1 MELDRRRQFLQ
12 MCDVIHDG
20 PAFDRMTL
28 GVDEVK
34 VDLGE
39 IKKSYIQRPDQHQ
52 LMSVDSDCADT
63 YTVEHQ

>member
-39 IKKSYIQRPDQHQ
+39 IKKELHSETLSTPANE
-52 LMSVDSDCADT
+52 C
-63 YTVEHQ
+63 